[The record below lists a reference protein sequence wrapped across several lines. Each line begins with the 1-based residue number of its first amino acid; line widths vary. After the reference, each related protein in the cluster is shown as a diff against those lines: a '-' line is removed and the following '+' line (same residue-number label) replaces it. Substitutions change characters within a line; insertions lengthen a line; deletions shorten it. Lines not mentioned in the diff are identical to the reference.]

1 MSEPTIKREGN
12 GIHVQFDGGA
22 EESNHTG
29 DVSGKNSG
37 MMQIDMDG
45 RNQKATVHGP
55 ATVQTA
61 NTPAP
66 ETPLDTIKT
75 TWGSPCQDI
84 RKALAN
90 PDKYTIK
97 IGPNQ
102 RTTIQSAIAAG
113 IYTKTPDGNLVFA
126 DEDRHNVSHEAPA
139 QEGQF
144 MTPQNTQNLR
154 TLRSRMG
161 EAADAMIMQV
171 LANGGKSEMDS
182 KTAAALD
189 RFASDA
195 GAPDRD
201 AAINFVNRLV
211 EDVFDHAADA
221 IAARFPNVDAYEV
234 CEFILQDCDHTVR
247 TSTFISLYHGR
258 SGVLNEMV
266 ERYNLGN
273 KS

>member
-1 MSEPTIKREGN
+1 MSNEPTIKQEGN

-22 EESNHTG
+22 SEAEFT

-37 MMQIDMDG
+37 MMSVNGMNGQATLH
-45 RNQKATVHGP
+45 KAV
-55 ATVQTA
+55 TVQTA

-66 ETPLDTIKT
+66 ETPIDTIKT
-75 TWGSPCQDI
+75 VWGSPCSDI
-84 RKALAN
+84 KKALAN

-97 IGPNQ
+97 TGPGPTG
-102 RTTIQSAIAAG
+102 RTTIQAAIAAG
-113 IYTKTPDGNLVFA
+113 IYAITPDGNLVFA
-126 DEDRHNVSHEAPA
+126 DEDRHNVSHQAPA

-144 MTPQNTQNLR
+144 MSAEHTQNLR
-154 TLRSRMG
+154 TLRNRMG
-161 EAADAMIMQV
+161 ESADAMIMQV
-171 LANGGKSEMDS
+171 LANGGKSEMDG

-201 AAINFVNRLV
+201 AAIEFVNGLV
-211 EDVFDHAADA
+211 EDVFDHAASA
-221 IAARFPNVDAYEV
+221 IAARFPNVDAHEV

-258 SGVLNEMV
+258 TGVLNEMV
-266 ERYNLGN
+266 ERYKLGN